1 MPEFGHNEES
11 FSLVAQ
17 YYLYLL
23 YFSIY
28 FSCSF
33 TLIRALLSKKVAITV
48 FSSQHNIASSNQHVI
63 KRQDKENDKKIL
75 KTKKHQVILI
85 KYHDRQLLSDTV
97 IHSILSNHILS
108 KYMSQNYKTCHSAIF
123 KIKIHTQMQ
132 NLNFLRSEKKSKE
145 EVQERQLAL
154 GFKNLYYFNYFN

>member
-1 MPEFGHNEES
+1 MPEFGPNEKS

-33 TLIRALLSKKVAITV
+33 TLIRALLCKKVTITV
-48 FSSQHNIASSNQHVI
+48 FSSQHNIASSNQHVV
-63 KRQDKENDKKIL
+63 KRQDKENDKNIL

-85 KYHDRQLLSDTV
+85 EYHDRQLLSETL
-97 IHSILSNHILS
+97 IHTILSNHILS
-108 KYMSQNYKTCHSAIF
+108 KYMSQNYKTCYSALF
-123 KIKIHTQMQ
+123 KIQIHIQVQ
-132 NLNFLRSEKKSKE
+132 NLNFLRSAREATCSKL
-145 EVQERQLAL
+145 QKPLPL
-154 GFKNLYYFNYFN
+154 

>member
-1 MPEFGHNEES
+1 MWEHNYLIQPFNPLNTLNMPEFGHNEES

-48 FSSQHNIASSNQHVI
+48 FSSQHNIASSNQHVV
-63 KRQDKENDKKIL
+63 KRQDKENDKKNSENQ
-75 KTKKHQVILI
+75 KTSSYFNQVPWQAVII
-85 KYHDRQLLSDTV
+85 RESDTQYTV
-97 IHSILSNHILS
+97 KSHS
-108 KYMSQNYKTCHSAIF
+108 
-123 KIKIHTQMQ
+123 
-132 NLNFLRSEKKSKE
+132 
-145 EVQERQLAL
+145 
-154 GFKNLYYFNYFN
+154 

>member
-17 YYLYLL
+17 YYLHLL

-33 TLIRALLSKKVAITV
+33 TLIRALLSKKVTITV
-48 FSSQHNIASSNQHVI
+48 FSRQHNIASSNQHVV

-75 KTKKHQVILI
+75 KTKKHQVTLI
-85 KYHDRQLLSDTV
+85 EHHDRQLLSETL
-97 IHSILSNHILS
+97 IHSIVSNHILS
-108 KYMSQNYKTCHSAIF
+108 KYMS
-123 KIKIHTQMQ
+123 
-132 NLNFLRSEKKSKE
+132 
-145 EVQERQLAL
+145 
-154 GFKNLYYFNYFN
+154 